1 MVWLHNVLLRSKTFT
16 DVLSK
21 KMEEIEQAEEARK
34 EKALVV
40 DVLAPLEERRSKK
53 RALLQAQSAKR
64 ERVSSEEEEKSSE
77 KEGSSSSENDEWGP
91 KKSQRRRRVLED
103 SESEASMSEEADTT
117 SEEDEW
123 DEFCSICGKGGQ
135 LMCCDGCP
143 RSFHLRCVHLKVRRR
158 RRCDA

>member
-21 KMEEIEQAEEARK
+21 KMAEIEQAEEARK

-40 DVLAPLEERRSKK
+40 DGLAPLEERRSKK

-64 ERVSSEEEEKSSE
+64 ERVSSEESSN
-77 KEGSSSSENDEWGP
+77 SENDEWGP

-103 SESEASMSEEADTT
+103 SESEVSISEEADTT

-123 DEFCSICGKGGQ
+123 DEYCSICGKGGQ